1 MKDTRKTLVGGV
13 LAASLVAGLALPAGA
28 ALVQKTFTVNTDINL
43 YAAEQEVTPLDTKGN
58 PTGVFVS
65 DGTTYLPVR
74 TTGEALGANVAWD
87 GATSTVYLGEDTSD
101 AKDAEYLQAYFG
113 IAPLTGTVSRDA
125 FGAAL
130 EKIGGA
136 KTTGTGDFTV
146 AEAVAGAVKAAGL
159 EELALTYTA
168 APDTGKAAERLAAY
182 GVTGVADAYAGYVAA
197 ALDSDL
203 AFAGYDFDG
212 ALSADVATTI
222 LMNAV
227 EISGQGRNYLG
238 YASDSDIYQKLQSAW
253 ASFGLFDDETL
264 SQLGADLVIAGASTG
279 YNLKYDGY
287 DARFLPEYTLQYGHS
302 DITHAVQLIALLNSE
317 GLDAKVQLE
326 PKTSIYEYMVEWGDP
341 TKVQST
347 PTYELK
353 PIDGGRWL
361 CYATEYD
368 MKLEFD
374 SVADKEAFDAVIGQ
388 YAKKWDSNTDEN
400 GNPTVPLL
408 EGAWWQPLYTS
419 TVPMKD
425 TENFVKIVDNVV
437 RNGAY
442 TIHPFSTVD
451 GTSAISKVVSEKAPD
466 LKVEQ
471 VDLYVNLA
479 FYNYLTGADHQ

>member
-1 MKDTRKTLVGGV
+1 MKNTRKTLVGGV
-13 LAASLVAGLALPAGA
+13 LTAALVAGMALPAGA
-28 ALVQKTFTVNTDINL
+28 ALVQKTFNVNTDISL
-43 YAAEQEVTPLDTKGN
+43 HVGDQEVTPVDTKGN
-58 PTGVFVS
+58 ATGVFVN

-74 TTGEALGANVAWD
+74 LTGEALGADVAWD
-87 GATSTVYLGEDTSD
+87 GSTSSVYLSENTADD
-101 AKDAEYLQAYFG
+101 KDAEYLQTYFG

-136 KTTGTGDFTV
+136 KTTGTGAFTV
-146 AEAVAGAVKAAGL
+146 AEAVAGAVKAAKL

-182 GVTGVADAYAGYVAA
+182 GVSGVADAYAGYVAA
-197 ALDSDL
+197 ALDSSL
-203 AFAGYDFDG
+203 ASAGYDYDG
-212 ALSADVATTI
+212 TLSADVANTI

-317 GLDAKVQLE
+317 GIDAKVQLE

-341 TKVQST
+341 TKIPST

-353 PIDGGRWL
+353 PIEGGRWL

-374 SVADKEAFDAVIGQ
+374 TVAEKEAFDAVIGQ
-388 YAKKWDSNTDEN
+388 YAKKWDSNTDGN

-419 TVPMKD
+419 TVPMSD
-425 TENFVKIVDNVV
+425 TENYVHIVDNVV

-442 TIHPFSTVD
+442 TIHPFSTTD
-451 GTSAISKVVSEKAPD
+451 GTAAISKVVSEKAPD
-466 LKVEQ
+466 LKVEP

>member
-1 MKDTRKTLVGGV
+1 MKKTRKTLVGGV

-43 YAAEQEVTPLDTKGN
+43 YAAEQKVTPVDTKGN

-74 TTGEALGANVAWD
+74 TTSEALGANVAWD

-101 AKDAEYLQAYFG
+101 ARDAEYLQTYFG

-182 GVTGVADAYAGYVAA
+182 GVTGVADVYAGYVAA

-212 ALSADVATTI
+212 AVSADVATTV

-238 YASDSDIYQKLQSAW
+238 RASDSDIYQKLQSAW
-253 ASFGLFDDETL
+253 ASFGLFDDATL

-347 PTYELK
+347 PTYELR

-361 CYATEYD
+361 AYATEYD

-400 GNPTVPLL
+400 GKPTVPLL
-408 EGAWWQPLYTS
+408 AGAWWQPLYTS
-419 TVPMKD
+419 TVPMSD

-437 RNGAY
+437 RSGAY

-451 GTSAISKVVSEKAPD
+451 GTAAISKVVSEKAPD
-466 LKVEQ
+466 LKVEP